1 MGPRQEKQAAYFN
14 EKASVEPLPCL
25 EQQQQV
31 WFHAKPTEWQ
41 RGRIAIEN
49 LSPRSYVISTPSGTE
64 FRRNRKDIYDLRT
77 KQLVLALATRSR
89 QVPTLSH
96 KEEPLT
102 QEELVSQTQ
111 ADYHRPHHKGLWWGN
126 RLKASQA
133 TLAQNRNMTQN
144 ELERRFAR
152 EVADCQNPQLDL
164 LSMDITDILKGKAE
178 SDEDK
183 HHFIPFQQVTAEND
197 FLHTLIHKVV
207 TAKDINHKG
216 QGLWVSMKLLSGD
229 LKQIR
234 KDHPHLVDRSTVVA
248 RKMGF
253 PEIIMP
259 GDVRNDIYI
268 TLMQG
273 EFDKQNKTTQK
284 NVEVTMCVCDENGDV
299 IPNAICQGAG
309 DKAVTQHQS
318 VVYYQLKQH
327 RWMET
332 VKVAIPIEDVQRTH
346 LRFTFKHRSSSDS
359 KDKGERIFAMAYE
372 KLMKPDGT
380 TLKDGEHNLILYKG
394 DSRKLEDASIYL
406 NNLSNKSMSDQKASQ
421 ASSFRSTGGGHHICS
436 RDSLQISTLV
446 CSTKLTQNVDLL
458 GLLKWR
464 SNIRALNENLKKLMK
479 VDGGEVVKFLQDTLD
494 ALFSIMM
501 EFSDSNTYDK
511 LVFDALVFLIGLIAD
526 RKFQHFNA
534 VLEAYIRQHFS
545 ATLAYKKLLSVLTE
559 YVDTASRGLD
569 CEPLKRAFKALEY
582 IFKFTVRS
590 RCLYSQLYEGKE
602 KKEYDDSVRILLE
615 KFNVL
620 MKSPLEG
627 NTLLMQGASLKYL
640 PMILQ
645 DVATTFDPVLL
656 SHLLHDFIRS
666 LPPDRLMKQ
675 KLQSM
680 TAIVGTQLFKMEE
693 CRDILLSVMT
703 TTLMELIHK
712 GEEEEACVELLSS
725 ILEVLYHQNVGITY
739 RDIQDIM
746 DKLLPTVNRM
756 VIMLGRDHSLI
767 VSTGCLTSGLGCFRT
782 QGCK

>member
-1 MGPRQEKQAAYFN
+1 MRY
-14 EKASVEPLPCL
+14 S
-25 EQQQQV
+25 
-31 WFHAKPTEWQ
+31 
-41 RGRIAIEN
+41 
-49 LSPRSYVISTPSGTE
+49 LSSMAFGARRSSLLGTAHRSACVAPSAG
-64 FRRNRKDIYDLRT
+64 L
-77 KQLVLALATRSR
+77 
-89 QVPTLSH
+89 
-96 KEEPLT
+96 
-102 QEELVSQTQ
+102 LVSW
-111 ADYHRPHHKGLWWGN
+111 RP
-126 RLKASQA
+126 RACA
-133 TLAQNRNMTQN
+133 PRP
-144 ELERRFAR
+144 RAR
-152 EVADCQNPQLDL
+152 EV
-164 LSMDITDILKGKAE
+164 TDVCGP
-178 SDEDK
+178 DE
-183 HHFIPFQQVTAEND
+183 F
-197 FLHTLIHKVV
+197 
-207 TAKDINHKG
+207 G
-216 QGLWVSMKLLSGD
+216 
-229 LKQIR
+229 R
-234 KDHPHLVDRSTVVA
+234 RA
-248 RKMGF
+248 RL
-253 PEIIMP
+253 P
-259 GDVRNDIYI
+259 R
-268 TLMQG
+268 
-273 EFDKQNKTTQK
+273 
-284 NVEVTMCVCDENGDV
+284 
-299 IPNAICQGAG
+299 
-309 DKAVTQHQS
+309 
-318 VVYYQLKQH
+318 
-327 RWMET
+327 
-332 VKVAIPIEDVQRTH
+332 
-346 LRFTFKHRSSSDS
+346 
-359 KDKGERIFAMAYE
+359 
-372 KLMKPDGT
+372 
-380 TLKDGEHNLILYKG
+380 
-394 DSRKLEDASIYL
+394 
-406 NNLSNKSMSDQKASQ
+406 
-421 ASSFRSTGGGHHICS
+421 FRSTGGGHHICS

-680 TAIVGTQLFKMEE
+680 TAIVGTQLFKMEGK
-693 CRDILLSVMT
+693 T
-703 TTLMELIHK
+703 
-712 GEEEEACVELLSS
+712 
-725 ILEVLYHQNVGITY
+725 
-739 RDIQDIM
+739 
-746 DKLLPTVNRM
+746 
-756 VIMLGRDHSLI
+756 
-767 VSTGCLTSGLGCFRT
+767 F
-782 QGCK
+782 